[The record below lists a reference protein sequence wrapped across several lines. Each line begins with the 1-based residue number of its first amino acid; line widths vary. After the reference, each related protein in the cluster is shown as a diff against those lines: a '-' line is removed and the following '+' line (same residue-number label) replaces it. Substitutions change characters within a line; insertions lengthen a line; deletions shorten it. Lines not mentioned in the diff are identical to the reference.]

1 MGLELLDGTD
11 GRLELLVNVLRYQRH
26 FLDDL
31 LLVVEL
37 RERLLE
43 LVVELFE
50 LGDNFLPLD
59 LRLLV
64 LQFAPVL
71 VDLLVN
77 AADIFGQLAE
87 RL

>member
-31 LLVVEL
+31 LLVVKL
-37 RERLLE
+37 RERLLK

-64 LQFAPVL
+64 LQFAPVF
-71 VDLLVN
+71 VDLLVD

>member
-11 GRLELLVNVLRYQRH
+11 GRLELLVNVLRHQRH

-71 VDLLVN
+71 VDLLVD